1 MINQNINIGLLGFGT
16 VGGGVAAVLAK
27 NAAAINAR
35 AGCNL
40 RIKAALVRDLSKNR
54 EAAGTPLTTAAAD
67 ILRDDDVHIVAELMG
82 GVEPARTYVL
92 EALRRKKSVVT
103 ANKDLL
109 ALHAEEIF
117 RVAEENG
124 QDVYFEGAVAGGIPI
139 IAAIRASL
147 TANDISSVM
156 GIINGTTNYILT
168 AMTEQGREF
177 AAVLRE
183 AQELGYAESDPTAD
197 VAGLDAAR
205 KLAILATLA
214 FHTQVSLTDVYVEGI
229 TDITASD
236 ISYARELGCVIKL
249 LAIARK
255 TDEGVEA
262 RVHPALLPERHPLAT
277 VRDVFNAVY
286 VVGDAL
292 GESMFYGRGAGA
304 LPTASAVLS
313 DIIQVARNRNT
324 GGQGRLG
331 LDADQRLPVKPARD
345 YRSSYY
351 IRLKVKDEPR
361 VFASLASFFAEADIS
376 FASIIQKPRRGGAAE
391 IVLMTHPCRESQLEQ
406 ALTSMRAYSKLDK
419 IYNKIRVLHD

>member
-1 MINQNINIGLLGFGT
+1 MSNIINIGLLGLGT
-16 VGGGVAAVLAK
+16 VGGGVAAVLAQ
-27 NAAAINAR
+27 NGAAINAR
-35 AGCNL
+35 AEGTV
-40 RIKAALVRDLSKNR
+40 RIKAALVRDLAKSR
-54 EAAGTPLTTAAAD
+54 AGAVPLTTAPAD
-67 ILRDDDVHIVAELMG
+67 ILTDDSVAIVVELMG
-82 GVEPARTYVL
+82 GVEPARAYVL

-117 RVAEENG
+117 RVAAENG

-139 IAAIRASL
+139 IAALRTSL
-147 TANDISSVM
+147 TADDIRSVT

-168 AMTEQGREF
+168 AMTEQGSDF

-197 VAGLDAAR
+197 VEGLDAAR

-214 FHTQVSLTDVYVEGI
+214 FHSPVSISDVYTEGI
-229 TDITASD
+229 TGVTAAD

-249 LAIARK
+249 LATARK
-255 TDEGVEA
+255 TDEGVEVH
-262 RVHPALLPERHPLAT
+262 VHPTLLPERHPLAT

-286 VVGDAL
+286 VVGNAL

-313 DIIQVARNRNT
+313 DVIRAARARMSGT
-324 GGQGRLG
+324 QGRTG
-331 LDADQRLPVKPARD
+331 LDIDRRLPIKPGRD

-351 IRLKVKDEPR
+351 IRLKVRDEPR
-361 VFASLASFFAEADIS
+361 VFASLALFFAEADIS
-376 FASIIQKPRRGGAAE
+376 FASIIQKPRRNGNAE
-391 IVLMTHPCRESQLEQ
+391 IVLVTHPCRESQMEQ
-406 ALTSMRAYSKLDK
+406 ALASVRAYSKLEK
-419 IYNKIRVLHD
+419 IYNMIRVWNE